1 MKEEKNAAKEA
12 FDGTTLAQF
21 LFGPGGR
28 QAGALLLTLGIPRNA
43 SFGTKD
49 GMNPG
54 DEAQTPIGCIQAGD
68 TRTNLVEPLCPDQE
82 RLCKGGVMSMS
93 RRKQKEER

>member
-21 LFGPGGR
+21 LSCPGGR
-28 QAGALLLTLGIPRNA
+28 QAGAILLTLGIPRND

-54 DEAQTPIGCIQAGD
+54 DEAQTPLGSIQANNTGTD
-68 TRTNLVEPLCPDQE
+68 VREVHGSCQ
-82 RLCKGGVMSMS
+82 
-93 RRKQKEER
+93 